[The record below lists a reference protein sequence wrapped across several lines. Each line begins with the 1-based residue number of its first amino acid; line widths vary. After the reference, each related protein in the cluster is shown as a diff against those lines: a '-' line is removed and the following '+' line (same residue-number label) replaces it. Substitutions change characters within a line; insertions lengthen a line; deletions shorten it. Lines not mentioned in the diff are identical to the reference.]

1 MKGFVLFA
9 ICIVAVVFIGISL
22 AGRDPIGAEVT
33 QANADLTFGNTV
45 VADVQQ
51 AFDVVIKYIFG
62 SIFAGVGV
70 AVFVEARKNYRRW
83 FLDQNKRRW
92 KSGPNA
98 NWQGQSAQPRTPNFS
113 KNDLWTMMALLGG
126 GQANKPQDVR
136 ARIDVKSAGRTESD
150 EELDIEL

>member
-1 MKGFVLFA
+1 MKGLVLFA
-9 ICIVAVVFIGISL
+9 ICIVAVVFVGISL

-33 QANADLTFGNTV
+33 QANADMTFGNTV

-113 KNDLWTMMALLGG
+113 KNDLWTMLALLGG
-126 GQANKPQDVR
+126 GQAKPQDVR